1 VSIVRGGIIVKINTI
16 SFYGGP
22 RDGWKCRIEGA
33 LPPKIVFDE
42 VIVDVRGQKKVQIP
56 EETYYPGSPGGLV
69 YYHEANINVC
79 NIKSSG
85 KRTTTPR

>member
-1 VSIVRGGIIVKINTI
+1 VKIYTI

-22 RDGWKCRIEGA
+22 QDGFVCRIEGE
-33 LPPKIVFDE
+33 LPEKMIFDE
-42 VIVDVRGQKKVQIP
+42 VVLDLLARGRTHLPAQ
-56 EETYYPGSPGGLV
+56 TYYPGSPGGLV